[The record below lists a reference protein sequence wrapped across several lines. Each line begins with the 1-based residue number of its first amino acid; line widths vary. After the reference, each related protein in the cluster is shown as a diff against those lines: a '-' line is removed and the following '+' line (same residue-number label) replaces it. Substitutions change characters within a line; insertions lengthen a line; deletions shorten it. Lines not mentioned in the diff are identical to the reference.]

1 MAFVLAPRSDS
12 QMSDFEDGDD
22 KSNKEIPQEA
32 ENDLDNADFDFNV
45 SDDDNI
51 LEIINHS
58 ESSNKDG
65 NQLWQKR
72 LIVNLR
78 LIELRAMKT
87 NQRKLQNHLIWNQN
101 AVANIMLI
109 KLCSVKMKNQTLQNH
124 LN

>member
-22 KSNKEIPQEA
+22 ESNKEIPQEA

-65 NQLWQKR
+65 EPT
-72 LIVNLR
+72 V
-78 LIELRAMKT
+78 AKT
-87 NQRKLQNHLIWNQN
+87 SNSEPK
-101 AVANIMLI
+101 AN
-109 KLCSVKMKNQTLQNH
+109 
-124 LN
+124 